1 MEEAAW
7 AVEVLREVG
16 APVAVT
22 MCIGPKG
29 DMHDVTPGECAV
41 KLARAGKVALCPDKV
56 GSSVAAWEVQ
66 KMCIILS
73 EK

>member
-1 MEEAAW
+1 MEEAVW

-16 APVAVT
+16 APVAAT
-22 MCIGPKG
+22 ICIGPEG

-41 KLARAGKVALCPDKV
+41 KLARAGKVASGQM
-56 GSSVAAWEVQ
+56 GSAEAAWEVQ
-66 KMCIILS
+66 KIHLILS